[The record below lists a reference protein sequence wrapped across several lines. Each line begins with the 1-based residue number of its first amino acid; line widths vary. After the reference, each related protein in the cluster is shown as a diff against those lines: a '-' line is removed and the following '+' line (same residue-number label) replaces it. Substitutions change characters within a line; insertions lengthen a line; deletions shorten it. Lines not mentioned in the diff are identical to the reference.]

1 MIRIAIVEDEEK
13 AFDELNE
20 ALQLFSK
27 ETGAEFAV
35 SAFKDAVA
43 FLDNYQSNYDLVFM
57 DIQMPYLNG
66 MKAAE
71 KLRELD
77 EKVALI
83 FVTNLTQYAVKG
95 YSVNAKDYVLKPV
108 QYNRFQCMMKRVL
121 CDVNAHVQE
130 EIFIKN
136 GGNMYRIRLS
146 DIRYIEIR
154 DHFILYHM
162 DGKEFSSWGTM
173 KEVEAQLKG
182 KGFCRLDK
190 SNIVNL
196 KYVSD
201 IEGDKLHL
209 FDGETLFISRPRKK
223 AVKEAFAS
231 YVRGERK

>member
-77 EKVALI
+77 ERVALV

-95 YSVNAKDYVLKPV
+95 YSVDAKDYILKPV
-108 QYNRFQCMMKRVL
+108 QYNRFQCMMKRIL
-121 CDVNAHVQE
+121 SDVNACAQE

-136 GGNMYRIRLS
+136 GGNMYRVRLS

-162 DGKEFSSWGTM
+162 DNKDFSAWGTM
-173 KEVEAQLKG
+173 KELEAQLEG

-223 AVKEAFAS
+223 AVKDAFAS